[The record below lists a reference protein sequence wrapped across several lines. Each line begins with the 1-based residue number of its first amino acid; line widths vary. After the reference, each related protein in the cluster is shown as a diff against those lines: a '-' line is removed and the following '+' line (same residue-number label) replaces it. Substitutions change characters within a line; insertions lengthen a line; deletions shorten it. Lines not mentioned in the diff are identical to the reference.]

1 MKKTVNAK
9 LENKWMPYVSP
20 KIRGTKNEPKKL
32 PRWFIIALSGYLL
45 VASLLLVGIAVLRE
59 NGYHLINS
67 AIMYYILLAAIAG
80 VLVWLVIGMS
90 KLMRRTGTKRTM
102 SVSATIVAV
111 LVFFYAISIVNSH
124 LQTVTVDAGRSTSPD
139 GENRLVILRSH
150 YIDIERMDAELREQ
164 YPDFNDDQITDAII
178 ALIQTNSADSD
189 LLFQSYAYMA
199 YPIRA
204 GIFYYTGVEV
214 GPEILVV
221 ADDSE
226 AQLRVRWDDDAT
238 ATLYVDEPGPYDRGE
253 FTVKCE

>member
-1 MKKTVNAK
+1 MKKTVNSK

-20 KIRGTKNEPKKL
+20 KIQGSKKEPKKL
-32 PRWFIIALSGYLL
+32 PRWFIIALSVYLL
-45 VASLLLVGIAVLRE
+45 VVSLLLVGIAVLRE
-59 NGYHLINS
+59 NGYHMING
-67 AIMYYILLAAIAG
+67 AIMYYLLLAAIAG
-80 VLVWLVIGMS
+80 VLVWMVIGMS

-111 LVFFYAISIVNSH
+111 LVFLYAISIINMH
-124 LQTVTVDAGRSTSPD
+124 LQAVTVDAGRSTSPD
-139 GENRLVILRSH
+139 GEHQLVVLRSH
-150 YIDIERMDAELREQ
+150 YIDIERMDAEMRGQ
-164 YPDFNDDQITDAII
+164 YPDFTDDQINDAII
-178 ALIQTNSADSD
+178 ALIQTNSTDSE

-199 YPIRA
+199 YPVRA

-221 ADDSE
+221 ADDSDAE
-226 AQLRVRWDDDAT
+226 LRVRWDDNAT